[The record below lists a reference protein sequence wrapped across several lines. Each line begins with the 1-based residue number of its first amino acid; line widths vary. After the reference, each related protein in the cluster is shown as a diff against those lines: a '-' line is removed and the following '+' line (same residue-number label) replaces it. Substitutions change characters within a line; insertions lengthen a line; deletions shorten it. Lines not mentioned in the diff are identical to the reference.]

1 MGKNKKNKN
10 QNRVNLDSDN
20 DEQIENNTNDGFN
33 GFNGFEEVKSK
44 KKNLFAQLELD
55 EPEQPH
61 QTDDPEYCDECGREC
76 DGVHSIK
83 TQINK
88 TINITDIKTK
98 KDRDEYF
105 SKGFHYD
112 EYYNDYEKAIEYYKL
127 SLINDSSDYHGVA
140 AHNMALLYEE
150 KFGDMINAE
159 LYYKQACDKKYN
171 SFSNLALLYY
181 KQNKFVE
188 ALPYFEQSV
197 KRGNTRIYY
206 EYACTNEKLG
216 NTKEAFKFLQ
226 YHLMLKNAT
235 IQERKM
241 FGNLFQNFI

>member
-10 QNRVNLDSDN
+10 QNRVNLDDN
-20 DEQIENNTNDGFN
+20 VEQLENNTNDGFN

-44 KKNLFAQLELD
+44 KKNLFAQLEQSD
-55 EPEQPH
+55 ES
-61 QTDDPEYCDECGREC
+61 DYCDECGREC
-76 DGVHSIK
+76 DGAHATQNTTNNMIK
-83 TQINK
+83 NT
-88 TINITDIKTK
+88 TK
-98 KDRDEYF
+98 KDSDEYF

-127 SLINDSSDYHGVA
+127 SIIHDSSEYHGVA

-150 KFGDMINAE
+150 KFGDMTNAE
-159 LYYKQACDKKYN
+159 LYYKQACDKNYN

-181 KQNKFVE
+181 TQNKYAE

-197 KRGNTRIYY
+197 NRGNTRIYY
-206 EYACTNEKLG
+206 EYADTYKKLG
-216 NTKEAFKFLQ
+216 NTKDAFRFLQ

-241 FGNLFQNFI
+241 FGNLFKTLFNEKN